1 MAKWLNCSGTGT
13 IFFLYVISEN
23 EFTSKVKMSRN
34 PADRQITDNSFASID
49 ASYTETQAPDW
60 EELGD
65 PWLVM

>member
-1 MAKWLNCSGTGT
+1 MAKWLNCRRAGT

-34 PADRQITDNSFASID
+34 PTDRQINNSFASID
-49 ASYTETQAPDW
+49 ASYTETEAPDW